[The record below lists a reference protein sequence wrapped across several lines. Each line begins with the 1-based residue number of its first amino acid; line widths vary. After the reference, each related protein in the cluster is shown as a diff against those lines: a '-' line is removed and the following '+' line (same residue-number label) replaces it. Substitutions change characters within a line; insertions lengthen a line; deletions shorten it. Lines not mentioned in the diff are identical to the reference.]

1 MFKQVARRL
10 VPLLLL
16 SSVLLA
22 GCTLPSFSSPLS
34 PVSSPPTPTPLP
46 RTFDGEL
53 AHQWVTR
60 QCDLGYRITGTEGN
74 RQAGD
79 MISDAL
85 RDQGWEVYEQKF
97 IYKETPVRNILAWKG
112 TGPAVLLGAHYDTRR
127 AADEEDPSVPVMGAN
142 DGASGVAV
150 LLELARALDV
160 DAVEQRVYLAFFDAE
175 DNGRLDGWDW
185 IVGSTYMAEHWGEA
199 GEPPLEAMVLVD
211 MIGDADQ
218 QVYYERNSDPAL
230 SAQLWGIAGQLGYGE
245 RIIPQAKYAMEDDHI
260 PFVRRGIPSVDM
272 IDFDYPYWHTTQ
284 DTPDKVS
291 AESLE
296 AIGRTLEVWL
306 EKRGSL
312 GVSSQ

>member
-1 MFKQVARRL
+1 MFKYRKSQVVRRL
-10 VPLLLL
+10 VPLFLLL
-16 SSVLLA
+16 TILLA
-22 GCTLPSFSSPLS
+22 GCTLPSFSSPFSL
-34 PVSSPPTPTPLP
+34 PPTPTPLP

-53 AHQWVTR
+53 AHRWIAR
-60 QCDLGYRITGTEGN
+60 QCDLGYRITGTEAN
-74 RQAGD
+74 RKAAAMFGD
-79 MISDAL
+79 EL
-85 RDQGWEVYEQKF
+85 RSLGWEVRVQEFTYRD
-97 IYKETPVRNILAWKG
+97 TPVRNLIAWKG
-112 TGPAVLLGAHYDTRR
+112 TGPAVMLGAHYDTRR

-150 LLELARALDV
+150 LLELARALDM
-160 DAVEQRVYLAFFDAE
+160 DTVEHRVYLAFFDAE

-211 MIGDADQ
+211 IIGDADQ

-230 SAQLWGIAGQLGYGE
+230 SEQLWRIAGQLGYGE

-296 AIGRTLEVWL
+296 AIGRTLEAWL
-306 EKRGSL
+306 ERR
-312 GVSSQ
+312 